1 MPKHHK
7 AIVEIN
13 PIEFDELKRRLT
25 ETAEASG
32 VEIVEF
38 VLDDVHRLVHVT
50 YRSGHDVEFETVV
63 AWVREDD
70 YKPYQ
75 VGPINLDDR
84 LNV

>member
-7 AIVEIN
+7 TIVETN
-13 PIEFDELKRRLT
+13 PIEFDELKKRIT

-32 VEIVEF
+32 VEVIEF
-38 VLDDVHRLVHVT
+38 VIDDNHKLAAVT
-50 YRSGHDVEFETVV
+50 YRSGRAVEFEEVV
-63 AWVREDD
+63 EWVRGDG

-84 LNV
+84 FNV